1 MHDSQGAFMLAG
13 VFVQLYCVLELKIP
27 ALLRTSD
34 GEHKL

>member
-1 MHDSQGAFMLAG
+1 MLAG
-13 VFVQLYCVLELKIP
+13 VFVELYCVLKLKIP